1 MPVAIVVGGARRIGA
16 SIVKGLA
23 EEGYDVG
30 FTYHTSQAEAESLV
44 GGLATAGV
52 NAAVACCDVTDPDAL
67 TRALDEL
74 TTNLGHADV
83 VISCAGVFPPATAV
97 QELTEHHITE
107 TFRVNT
113 LPLLTI
119 ARLYQHACRE
129 RQQSGRIVVI
139 GSLGAREIWRDRAAY
154 NVSKAALT
162 TLAHSLARSLAPQI
176 CINIVAPGAIAQPL
190 DQRDTDSS
198 LVDVSRIPM
207 QRHGTASDVV
217 DAVRYFARCSPYITG
232 QTIVVDGGYGL
243 IR

>member
-16 SIVKGLA
+16 AIVKGLA
-23 EEGYDVG
+23 DDGYDIG
-30 FTYHTSQAEAESLV
+30 FTYHTSRAAAESLS
-44 GGLATAGV
+44 GALSAAGRKV
-52 NAAVACCDVTDPDAL
+52 STSCCDVADPDAL
-67 TRALDEL
+67 THALDEL
-74 TTNLGHADV
+74 AAALGHADV

-97 QELTEHHITE
+97 EHLTEQHVSE

-119 ARLYQHACRE
+119 ARQYQLKCRE
-129 RQQSGRIVVI
+129 RQQQGRIVVI

-154 NVSKAALT
+154 NVSKAALS

-176 CINIVAPGAIAQPL
+176 CINTVAPGAIAQPL
-190 DQRDTDSS
+190 DQRESDSS

-207 QRHGTASDVV
+207 QRHGVAADVV

-243 IR
+243 VR